1 MKALNTTRYVRIE
14 SVCHICLSMHYG
26 YFRTLRK
33 KEHEQ
38 ILINL
43 CLALMGMYL
52 VFILGANAAPVP
64 VLCGISAALLQY
76 FMLVFFS
83 WTAVEAFCLYRKLVK
98 IMGVGQIPVL
108 KISLVVWCK
117 LTINET
123 QLPLLSLKSTHGGSI
138 LHVCQRGGWTLF

>member
-1 MKALNTTRYVRIE
+1 
-14 SVCHICLSMHYG
+14 
-26 YFRTLRK
+26 
-33 KEHEQ
+33 
-38 ILINL
+38 
-43 CLALMGMYL
+43 MGMYL

-123 QLPLLSLKSTHGGSI
+123 TISLTKEHPWTEHLTCLPKRGVDTLLSGSTFNYKMSA
-138 LHVCQRGGWTLF
+138 HVMFTPTQYLRSK